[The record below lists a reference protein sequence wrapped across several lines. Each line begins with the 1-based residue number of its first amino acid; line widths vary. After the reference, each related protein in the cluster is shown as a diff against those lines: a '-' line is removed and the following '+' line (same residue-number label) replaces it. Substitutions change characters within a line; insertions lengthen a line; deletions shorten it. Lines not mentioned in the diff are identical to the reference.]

1 MQHEFRPLTW
11 NFTQCGPNFT
21 SCSPFTNCTGFR
33 SSDSD
38 KINAGKTTLQVFERA
53 PITLIFL
60 LHSHEH
66 QKSINRP
73 RRLIIND
80 NHSIHHKYMHMQID
94 ISDTP
99 PGIPQLKVNP
109 REIYIHS
116 LKKKNQPAS
125 AIPEVPNPIPA
136 PLITRESM
144 MSNVRFIFI
153 IHQRNIPYW
162 KLFPG
167 VNKRA
172 RYSIDETLPQ

>member
-1 MQHEFRPLTW
+1 MDGHSLSVSKSGSKNGTFTTIITENNAAWVSASNLKFHSVWPEFYVMKPVHKLHR
-11 NFTQCGPNFT
+11 
-21 SCSPFTNCTGFR
+21 FR

-73 RRLIIND
+73 RRLIFND
-80 NHSIHHKYMHMQID
+80 NHSIHHKYMHMKID

-109 REIYIHS
+109 REIYIH
-116 LKKKNQPAS
+116 LLRKKRTS
-125 AIPEVPNPIPA
+125 
-136 PLITRESM
+136 
-144 MSNVRFIFI
+144 
-153 IHQRNIPYW
+153 QRDTW
-162 KLFPG
+162 
-167 VNKRA
+167 
-172 RYSIDETLPQ
+172 ST